1 MQTTENELTSELPI
15 HSFTT
20 TLTLMHELHP
30 PLRANPLPSRFGGKG
45 GILTSNRYRF
55 RLAASYEAPLP
66 QPGLPLRE
74 GQAGGGRQAAEAKSV
89 PIARQYASCSP
100 EAFCVNDI

>member
-1 MQTTENELTSELPI
+1 MKNELEIERPM
-15 HSFTT
+15 HSLTT
-20 TLTLMHELHP
+20 ILIVTHELHP

-74 GQAGGGRQAAEAKSV
+74 GQAGGGGQAAETKSV
-89 PIARQYASCSP
+89 TSARQGASCSL
-100 EAFCVNDI
+100 ETFCVN